1 MIESQSIPSKQFVV
15 LRIQP
20 DIVLFNVRIKII
32 SAQDFGDFDELIVIV
47 VSVEEGLLAEDL
59 LRPA

>member
-1 MIESQSIPSKQFVV
+1 VIESQSIPSKQFVV